1 MKRLRS
7 FVFAGMLALVT
18 PLFLAATTTPSMN
31 PAMGSES
38 HIVKNVRHE
47 LLMLPYYSIFDDL
60 SYMVN
65 GNTVTLYG
73 DVVNPVLKSDAQ
85 NVVKRIEGVEQV
97 INQIQVLPLS
107 SFDNSIRWRTVRAI
121 YGYPMLQRYGMG
133 AHPSIHII
141 VDNGHVTLKGVVDS
155 QTDKNVAYLRANG
168 IFGVFSVTNDLQV
181 ANGRS

>member
-1 MKRLRS
+1 M
-7 FVFAGMLALVT
+7 
-18 PLFLAATTTPSMN
+18 
-31 PAMGSES
+31 
-38 HIVKNVRHE
+38 
-47 LLMLPYYSIFDDL
+47 
-60 SYMVN
+60 
-65 GNTVTLYG
+65 
-73 DVVNPVLKSDAQ
+73 NPVLKSDAQ

-97 INQIQVLPLS
+97 INRVQVLPLS
-107 SFDNSIRWRTVRAI
+107 SFDNSIRRRAVRAI

>member
-1 MKRLRS
+1 MKSLRS
-7 FVFAGMLALVT
+7 LAFAGVLALVA
-18 PLFLAATTTPSMN
+18 PLFLSATTTPSVN
-31 PAMGSES
+31 RAMDAENRITKKVG
-38 HIVKNVRHE
+38 HE

-60 SYMVN
+60 SYTVN

-73 DVVNPVLKSDAQ
+73 DVVRPVLKSDAQ

-155 QTDKNVAYLRANG
+155 QADKNVAYLRANG
-168 IFGVFSVTNDLQV
+168 VFGVFSVTNDLQV
-181 ANGRS
+181 ADTRS